1 MSVLMGF
8 SSDLSDVG
16 ARKRERDGLIAALLP
31 DRMIM
36 AKDSSGES
44 MLDGYMSE
52 VDKRAGKS

>member
-1 MSVLMGF
+1 MGF

-52 VDKRAGKS
+52 VDKRADKS